1 MFSIFE
7 YLKLSLPILLRF
19 DGRVGIVDYGEL
31 SGTTLE
37 FLSKRDYSRNNN
49 HNIELQNH
57 NYGNFLIAFAI
68 FCF

>member
-37 FLSKRDYSRNNN
+37 FLSKRDYSRNNT

-57 NYGNFLIAFAI
+57 NYGNFRIAVAI